1 MGVLLMGLASL
12 ACTEPC
18 GCLMLMATLLVALA
32 HGATR
37 RESRRTQLRVPRRVS
52 LIVHHGSVV
61 THVVAHEVAVRGRPS
76 RHHLHVRHQR
86 RSVVLE
92 VAWML
97 DGARVVRRPTLIV
110 RLMNKLLLRSTRH
123 VMVVMDVHGRVNHFC
138 IRLEELGR
146 SRRHSNVHRRSE
158 VMVMALLTTIVALVV
173 KIARIYGVPG
183 SSALMYVHGFKF

>member
-1 MGVLLMGLASL
+1 M
-12 ACTEPC
+12 
-18 GCLMLMATLLVALA
+18 
-32 HGATR
+32 
-37 RESRRTQLRVPRRVS
+37 
-52 LIVHHGSVV
+52 
-61 THVVAHEVAVRGRPS
+61 
-76 RHHLHVRHQR
+76 
-86 RSVVLE
+86 LE

-123 VMVVMDVHGRVNHFC
+123 VVMMMDVHGRVNHFC
-138 IRLEELGR
+138 IRLEELRR

-183 SSALMYVHGFKF
+183 SSALMYIHGFKF